1 MLDPDKSDPD
11 KLDPDKLD
19 PDKGMYYELNP
30 VATRI
35 RRLLD
40 TARAVAEVCDVLIG
54 EYGVPRMSA
63 AATSWRGWRWRTSRG
78 SSRCA
83 SPRHHEVLRQAR

>member
-1 MLDPDKSDPD
+1 MLDPDKLDPD

-40 TARAVAEVCDVLIG
+40 TARAVAEVC
-54 EYGVPRMSA
+54 ERA
-63 AATSWRGWRWRTSRG
+63 A
-78 SSRCA
+78 
-83 SPRHHEVLRQAR
+83 P